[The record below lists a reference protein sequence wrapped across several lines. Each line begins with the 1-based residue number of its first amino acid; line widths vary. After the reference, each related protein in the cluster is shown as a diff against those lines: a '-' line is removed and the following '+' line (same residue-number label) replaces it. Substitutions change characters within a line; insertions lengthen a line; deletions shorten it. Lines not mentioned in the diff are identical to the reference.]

1 MFAEEDF
8 DAIRSAVIYANDKTP
23 LTEAHIEKL
32 NNISRKINIFL
43 NIKNQITQNKD
54 NITVLQNRLFGS

>member
-23 LTEAHIEKL
+23 LNEAHIEKL